1 MDTNELQL
9 REPFRSITNSTANCG
24 DTLSRVPLKRLDTDK
39 RVRLHVNN
47 SGSGGRFGV
56 ALPAAL
62 MAQ

>member
-1 MDTNELQL
+1 MAAFQL
-9 REPFRSITNSTANCG
+9 TTEDSTRIAE
-24 DTLSRVPLKRLDTDK
+24 TLYHEYPTVKRPDTDK
-39 RVRLHVNN
+39 RVRLYLNN